1 MTPHFSLA
9 ELTRT
14 DHRSLDNT
22 PDAAALANLTR
33 LAAFLEQVRTALGD
47 RVVVI
52 NSAYRSKAVNAA
64 CGSRESSQHRL
75 GCAAD
80 IRVPGM
86 SPDAVVRAVRASG
99 LAYDQLIKEFSDP
112 QKGGG
117 WTHISIPN
125 LATAAPRKMAL
136 IIDKTGTR
144 LFPAD
149 PTGLAAS

>member
-1 MTPHFSLA
+1 MKLSEHFSLE

-22 PDAAALANLTR
+22 PDPAALANLHR
-33 LAAFLEQVRTALGD
+33 LAAFLEQVRTALGN

-52 NSAYRSKAVNAA
+52 NSAYRSAAVNAA
-64 CGSRESSQHRL
+64 CGSRESSQHRV

-80 IRVPGM
+80 VRVPGM
-86 SPDAVVRAVRASG
+86 TPDAVVRAVRASG
-99 LAYDQLIKEFSDP
+99 LAYDQLIKEFDA
-112 QKGGG
+112 

-125 LATAAPRKMAL
+125 LPAKPRKMAL
-136 IIDKTGTR
+136 IIDKQGTR

-149 PTGLAAS
+149 PTGLAAV

>member
-1 MTPHFSLA
+1 VTPHFSLA

-14 DHRSLDNT
+14 DHRTLDNT
-22 PDAAALANLTR
+22 PDPAALANLRR
-33 LAAFLEQVRTALGD
+33 LAAFLEQVREVLGN

-52 NSAYRSKAVNAA
+52 NSAYRSAAVNAA

-75 GCAAD
+75 GTAAD

-86 SPDAVVRAVRASG
+86 SPDAVVRAVMASG
-99 LAYDQLIKEFSDP
+99 LAYDQLIREFDS
-112 QKGGG
+112 

-125 LATAAPRKMAL
+125 APDAYARKMVF

-149 PTGLAAS
+149 PTGLAAV

>member
-1 MTPHFSLA
+1 MQLSEHFTLA

-14 DHRSLDNT
+14 DHRALDNT
-22 PDAAALANLTR
+22 PDPAALANLQR
-33 LAAFLEQVRTALGD
+33 LAEFLERVREVLGGKP
-47 RVVVI
+47 VMV
-52 NSAYRSKAVNAA
+52 NSAFRSKAVNDAV
-64 CGSRESSQHRL
+64 GSSDKSQHRL

-86 SPDAVVRAVRASG
+86 TPAAVVRAVMASK
-99 LAYDQLIKEFSDP
+99 LAYDQVIREFDS
-112 QKGGG
+112 

-136 IIDKTGTR
+136 IIDKQGTR

-149 PTGLAAS
+149 LA

>member
-14 DHRSLDNT
+14 DHRTLDNT
-22 PDAAALANLTR
+22 PDPAALANLHR
-33 LAAFLEQVRTALGD
+33 LAAFLEQVRAALGD

-52 NSAYRSKAVNAA
+52 NSAYRSAAVNAA

-80 IRVPGM
+80 VRVPGM
-86 SPDAVVRAVRASG
+86 TPDAVVRAVMASG
-99 LAYDQLIKEFSDP
+99 LAYDQLIREFDS
-112 QKGGG
+112 

-125 LATAAPRKMAL
+125 LATEAPRKMAL

-149 PTGLAAS
+149 PTRLAPG

>member
-14 DHRSLDNT
+14 DHRSLDNS
-22 PDAAALANLTR
+22 PDAAALANLHR

-47 RVVVI
+47 RMVVI
-52 NSAYRSKAVNAA
+52 NSAYRSAAVNAA
-64 CGSRESSQHRL
+64 CGSRKNSQHTL

-86 SPDAVVRAVRASG
+86 TPDAVVKAVIASG
-99 LAYDQLIKEFSDP
+99 LAYDQLIKEFDS
-112 QKGGG
+112 

-125 LATAAPRKMAL
+125 APDAYARKMVF
-136 IIDKTGTR
+136 IIDKQGTR

-149 PTGLAAS
+149 PTRLAAV

>member
-14 DHRSLDNT
+14 DHRSLDNS
-22 PDAAALANLTR
+22 PDPAALANLHR
-33 LAAFLEQVRTALGD
+33 LAAFLEQVRTALGN
-47 RVVVI
+47 RMVVI
-52 NSAYRSKAVNAA
+52 NSAYRSAAVNAA
-64 CGSRESSQHRL
+64 CGSRNNSQHTL

-80 IRVPGM
+80 IQVPGM
-86 SPDAVVRAVRASG
+86 TPDAVVRAVRASG
-99 LAYDQLIKEFSDP
+99 LAYDQLIKEYDS
-112 QKGGG
+112 
-117 WTHISIPN
+117 WTHLSIPN

-149 PTGLAAS
+149 PAGLAAG